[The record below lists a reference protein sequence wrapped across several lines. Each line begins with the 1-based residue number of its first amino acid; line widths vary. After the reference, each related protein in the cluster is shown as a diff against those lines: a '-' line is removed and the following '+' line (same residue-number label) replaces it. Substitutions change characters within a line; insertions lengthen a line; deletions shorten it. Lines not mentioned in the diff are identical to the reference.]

1 MAATTRGKLKENFEG
16 IHRNFEWIKTY
27 CERSVILLKEM
38 KPELTEAVKLLH
50 TSAETLDNLAQDIYS
65 RL

>member
-16 IHRNFEWIKTY
+16 VHRNFEWIQRY

-38 KPELTEAVKLLH
+38 KPELTKAVKGLH
-50 TSAETLDNLAQDIYS
+50 KSAELLDKLAQDIYS